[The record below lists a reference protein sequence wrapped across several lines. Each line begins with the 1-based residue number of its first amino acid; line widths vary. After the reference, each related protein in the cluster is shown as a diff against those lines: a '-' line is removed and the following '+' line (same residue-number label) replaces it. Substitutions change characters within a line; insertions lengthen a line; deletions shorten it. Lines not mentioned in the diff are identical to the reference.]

1 MATSYS
7 STPETTNANRA
18 SRILLGPCT
27 DQLRDA
33 LRQRVPP
40 ANFHHV
46 ITRNRSSLPRLTQPQ
61 RDLILPR
68 SGRYSGDYSDMD
80 VSLIYLLLR
89 NICNIP
95 PHTKGWGN
103 TPDMSDTSLSA
114 SIDRIREA
122 RNGVVHSSSTVL
134 TQTEFNDVRKDIK
147 TAVIS
152 MDSYLGNSNK
162 YEKAVDFLLTETMDP
177 EQDVFIEQLKKQV
190 EEEQRTK
197 EIVTKLEKQIHGNT
211 PFSSFFFHSNEI
223 KTIEVK

>member
-27 DQLRDA
+27 DQLRDV
-33 LRQRVPP
+33 LRNRVPP
-40 ANFHHV
+40 ANFHHI
-46 ITRNRSSLPRLTQPQ
+46 ITHNRVNLPRLTQPQ
-61 RDLILPR
+61 RDLMFPR

-95 PHTKGWGN
+95 PHINSWGN
-103 TPDMSDTSLSA
+103 TPGVLDTSLSA

-122 RNGVVHSSSTVL
+122 RNRVVHSSSTVL
-134 TQTEFNDVRKDIK
+134 TQAKFIDVLNDIK
-147 TAVIS
+147 MSVIS
-152 MDSYLGNSNK
+152 MDAYLNNSNK

-177 EQDVFIEQLKKQV
+177 EQDVFIQQFRKQI
-190 EEEQRTK
+190 EEDETTK
-197 EIVTKLEKQIHGNT
+197 EGLVILEKRVHGKT
-211 PFSSFFFHSNEI
+211 PFFVCCFCVVVVVVF
-223 KTIEVK
+223 